1 MVQVMKTMATSFQ
14 RSCACSATLSAPIPA
29 AGHHRPTPLPET
41 PGHSEASLGQSLV
54 RSLLLSPGSWCAEGF
69 VCALQESV
77 SPVLCKLWRLYG
89 RVNGNL
95 FQEDLCNTQVC
106 CTQSPSS
113 GGKALLTRTSAEDTQ
128 TEASM
133 AQSLWGLLV
142 YTRFCLSPLSV
153 SGRYGV

>member
-1 MVQVMKTMATSFQ
+1 MKIMVPSFK
-14 RSCACSATLSAPIPA
+14 RSHVLTATLSALDPA
-29 AGHHRPTPLPET
+29 AGHHQPTPLPET

-77 SPVLCKLWRLYG
+77 SLVPCKFWRLYG

-95 FQEDLCNTQVC
+95 FQEDLCDTQVC
-106 CTQSPSS
+106 CTQSPYS

-128 TEASM
+128 T
-133 AQSLWGLLV
+133 LRGK
-142 YTRFCLSPLSV
+142 YGSV
-153 SGRYGV
+153 SVESPGVHKVLFEPSKCLW